1 MQKTRAQ
8 GRDARSYRIG
18 EGREEAQQEFR
29 CDVENM
35 GDSGGKG
42 KKCREERV
50 GSVAAD
56 PDIIENINEAG
67 RQAQRTQSLSVNCRS
82 RKSVPISSRL

>member
-1 MQKTRAQ
+1 MRGVTGSGRAEK
-8 GRDARSYRIG
+8 RPNKR
-18 EGREEAQQEFR
+18 FR

-42 KKCREERV
+42 KKCRQERV

-56 PDIIENINEAG
+56 PDNIENINEAG